1 MPGHLEELKGLARE
15 FVGTHE
21 AIRSAADVNYGG
33 KVNLNLVTTSGAA
46 VLGHQEAQTAA
57 GEALARRL
65 GDEPIVTFP
74 SAAQMAL
81 VLTDTRLVIWSRG
94 GWKGKPKAFL
104 GEIPLSAL
112 DHVTCEPRRQGDRLT
127 VTMRSGWEITLD
139 VTDEDTGEHTFGPA
153 LVAAIPRREA
163 MPGGSGESEDS
174 VGAASPAQS
183 TNAGLSAGGVAPVGA
198 LVTGI
203 DPGSDVSG
211 PDVSGSD
218 VSGPGVSGSDVSGP
232 DVSGSDVSGPD
243 ISGPGDRERGATA
256 QD

>member
-15 FVGTHE
+15 FVGADE
-21 AIRSAADVNYGG
+21 AVRSAADVNYGG
-33 KVNLNLVTTSGAA
+33 KVNLNQVTTSGSA

-104 GEIPLSAL
+104 GEVPLTAL
-112 DHVTCEPRRQGDRLT
+112 DHITCEPRRQGDRLT

-153 LVAAIPRREA
+153 LVAAIPDRDVRGDGSSALDVPLAAEVA
-163 MPGGSGESEDS
+163 GLPGDARPAGELVAAIDADPDGSGTTSDPAHEPDAAPAPTAED
-174 VGAASPAQS
+174 
-183 TNAGLSAGGVAPVGA
+183 
-198 LVTGI
+198 
-203 DPGSDVSG
+203 
-211 PDVSGSD
+211 
-218 VSGPGVSGSDVSGP
+218 
-232 DVSGSDVSGPD
+232 
-243 ISGPGDRERGATA
+243 
-256 QD
+256 